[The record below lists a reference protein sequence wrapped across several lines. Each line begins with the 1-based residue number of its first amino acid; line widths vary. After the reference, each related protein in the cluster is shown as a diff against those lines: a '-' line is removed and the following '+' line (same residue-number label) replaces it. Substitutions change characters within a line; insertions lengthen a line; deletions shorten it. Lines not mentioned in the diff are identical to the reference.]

1 MIKKLILLLIGL
13 PLAAVC
19 NAQELTIGESDPFWI
34 ESNKTWSVG
43 ADRLYSAMGFIR
55 CYVNDSGER
64 QFFFVVTTPRL
75 DEVWDI
81 SEGASIV
88 CEYSDG
94 SRSDGK
100 VHKIDTY
107 SQTLP
112 AGGMFSYRKH
122 YTQMCENTL
131 NIKELQEKKVS
142 KIIIRRDGGDIY
154 DVRVKEKYAEKLRKK
169 IGDAIEQAS
178 AAADAKK
185 ERTDNIDNYFSKNEL
200 PNHALDYMT
209 ETYPGTSCN
218 VLKADT
224 VELPYRVLMSLEV
237 VVALDQGKLSD
248 RFLQASEMSN
258 IDERNAAYSALLHI
272 GDSLCKA
279 HSEQLTLQEIRA
291 KNPSDDY
298 MNYRRWSVELVTHAS
313 RDTVDIFTR
322 LGEEDYIS
330 FHDFLKKKND
340 VSSKIADFKAY
351 LDRRREAMK

>member
-1 MIKKLILLLIGL
+1 MIKRLILLSTWL
-13 PLAAVC
+13 PIIAVC
-19 NAQELTIGESDPFWI
+19 NAQELIVGESDPFWI

-43 ADRLYSAMGFIR
+43 ADRLYSAMGFMR
-55 CYVNDSGER
+55 CYKNAGGEK
-64 QFFFVVTTPRL
+64 QFFFVITTPRL
-75 DEVWDI
+75 DEAWDI
-81 SEGASIV
+81 SEGASIA

-107 SQTLP
+107 SQPLP
-112 AGGMFSYRKH
+112 AGGIYSYRKH

-169 IGDAIEQAS
+169 IGDAMEQAS

-185 ERTDNIDNYFSKNEL
+185 ERTNNIDNYFSKNEL
-200 PNHALDYMT
+200 PQQAIAYMT
-209 ETYPGTSCN
+209 ETYPGTSYN
-218 VLKADT
+218 VIKADT

-237 VVALDQGKLSD
+237 VVTLDQEKLSD
-248 RFLQASEMSN
+248 RFVQASEMSN

-279 HSEQLTLQEIRA
+279 HNEQLALQEIRA

-298 MNYRRWSVELVTHAS
+298 MNYRRWSVELITHAS
-313 RDTVDIFTR
+313 RDTIDIFTR
-322 LGEEDYIS
+322 LGEESCIS
-330 FHDFLKKKND
+330 YHDFFKKKND

-351 LDRRREAMK
+351 LGGRKESMR